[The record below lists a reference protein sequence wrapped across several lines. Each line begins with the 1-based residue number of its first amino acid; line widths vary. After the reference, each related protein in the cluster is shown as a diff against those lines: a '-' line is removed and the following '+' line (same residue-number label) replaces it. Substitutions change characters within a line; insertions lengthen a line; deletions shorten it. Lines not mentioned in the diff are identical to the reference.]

1 MLRSKKVRSSRRLE
15 DVAEWAAKE
24 AEDDKSKKKIKKTRS
39 SISLGK
45 LKPIEELEQQEQQ
58 ASKKASAPPKINP
71 KSLKSDASSTSEKIS
86 TSKSRDDKKS
96 SSSKS
101 QRQKIKVQFEIVFV
115 GLRNLPT
122 KMHDD
127 GSSVLV
133 RWKSSTKKKTAT
145 TTASGQSVRSK
156 AETQAAVVKANGR
169 AGWEGVGSA
178 EGETFVFEE
187 KLRYE
192 TGAKKFDSKS
202 IELVLK
208 EVRIRTTAR
217 AHAHAHAHT
226 HARDSPSA
234 VWRWCRSRARR
245 RII

>member
-1 MLRSKKVRSSRRLE
+1 MLRSKKVRSSRRLDE
-15 DVAEWAAKE
+15 EWTAKE

-45 LKPIEELEQQEQQ
+45 MKPVDGMMVEEDT
-58 ASKKASAPPKINP
+58 KKMKASAPSKIITDKELISAK
-71 KSLKSDASSTSEKIS
+71 KSS
-86 TSKSRDDKKS
+86 S

-101 QRQKIKVQFEIVFV
+101 QHQKIKVQFEIVFV

-122 KMHDD
+122 KMHED

-133 RWKSSTKKKTAT
+133 RWKSSTKRKQKEKTT

-156 AETQAAVVKANGR
+156 AETQAAVVKSAGR
-169 AGWEGVGSA
+169 AGWEGVGSP

-187 KLRYE
+187 KLKYE
-192 TGAKKFDSKS
+192 ANAKKFDSKT

-208 EVRIRTTAR
+208 EVTST
-217 AHAHAHAHT
+217 AHAHALPHT
-226 HARDSPSA
+226 HVVAEADGM
-234 VWRWCRSRARR
+234 
-245 RII
+245 